1 MKLNDYIGNA
11 VKIVG
16 KHPDSGKTGLAV
28 RVETLPMM
36 RQEGLLIGFDDGT
49 GSYVFDEKNLRL
61 LKEEQK

>member
-16 KHPDSGKTGLAV
+16 KHPHSGKTGRAV

-36 RQEGLLIGFDDGT
+36 RQKGLLIGFDDGT

-61 LKEEQK
+61 LKEEGK